1 MIVAIFYL
9 IVGALIGAYNSNRI
23 KQWAGGVAGWVRV
36 RALGARPAS
45 ARADTLLAGADAVAP
60 APPNVVQIAGK
71 VCAFLW
77 HWRGPIAALLLFCF
91 AWGLLRPVMAFV
103 TCPFVN
109 APWCVSARAE
119 QSERVNTQVAQHET
133 HVAVVGGELAER
145 THRDAARRNQ
155 IIAQANQDIS
165 DAVDQADFDRLRSAY
180 DRAYGLVWNDLVEN
194 EPDPPPRG
202 SSGVHRSSGNSA

>member
-1 MIVAIFYL
+1 MILWALFLAAGFIAGTLAPDPLRNWVR
-9 IVGALIGAYNSNRI
+9 GA
-23 KQWAGGVAGWVRV
+23 AGWVRV